1 LGLASYYWRFIEGF
15 FTLSGP
21 LTALTRK
28 NAQYELSEECEA
40 RFQELKQRLVIA
52 SVLMLPMESVVYVL
66 FKDSSRKGLG
76 CVLMKQGKVVT

>member
-1 LGLASYYWRFIEGF
+1 LGLAIYYWRFIEGF

-28 NAQYELSEECEA
+28 NAQYEWSEECEA

-52 SVLMLPMESVVYVL
+52 SVLMVPMESVVYVVY
-66 FKDSSRKGLG
+66 KDASRKGLG
-76 CVLMKQGKVVT
+76 YVLM